1 MDRLHPQRGAIVL
14 PASSGATLRLRKA
27 STPEPE
33 HRQIYRQIKV
43 PERVMAPKRTRSES

>member
-27 STPEPE
+27 STPEPD
-33 HRQIYRQIKV
+33 HRQIYRQLEV
-43 PERVMAPKRTRSES
+43 PERVMAPKRTGTDP